1 MTLLRFTR
9 KYQPNPIT
17 ATLTYSHTHTHVPT
31 EQHGNTTT
39 LVKTF
44 IYFAIQQPTLAII
57 EDVQTVIIS
66 KGKQAIDTPFACV
79 DVYD

>member
-17 ATLTYSHTHTHVPT
+17 ATLTFTHTHVPT

-44 IYFAIQQPTLAII
+44 IYFAIQQQTLAII

-79 DVYD
+79 CVDVYD